1 METRNDE
8 TRQRELLWVPSEERV
23 ANSRMAQYLDWV
35 NRDRDSRLLTYD
47 ELWRWSVDDLDGFWR
62 SIWDYFDMVAF
73 GAAHGDHERPCDARY
88 ALVSWRSP

>member
-35 NRDRDSRLLTYD
+35 NRDRDSRRHL
-47 ELWRWSVDDLDGFWR
+47 
-62 SIWDYFDMVAF
+62 
-73 GAAHGDHERPCDARY
+73 
-88 ALVSWRSP
+88 